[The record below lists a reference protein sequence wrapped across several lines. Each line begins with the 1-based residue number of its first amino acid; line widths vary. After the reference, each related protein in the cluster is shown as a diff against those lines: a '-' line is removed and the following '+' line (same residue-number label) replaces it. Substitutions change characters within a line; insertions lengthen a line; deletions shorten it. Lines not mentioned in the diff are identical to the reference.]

1 VLVPAA
7 ISFSRTLLICLF
19 WNHPTPHQILL
30 DNYGSKFQD
39 YEPAIDAVLRKYYPT
54 EQAIAQAK
62 VELEEIS
69 QQKDEVQPKG
79 FCRFWADNLIADKK
93 IKRNVLAGI
102 LFVIIG
108 ILTGGTFVTLFG
120 VPIVIGIMG
129 ETAGINMVYYSSY
142 TMLIGSI
149 FAILVLTRVGR
160 IALLNFGC

>member
-7 ISFSRTLLICLF
+7 ICFSRTLLICLF
-19 WNHPTPHQILL
+19 WNHTTPHQTLL
-30 DNYGSKFQD
+30 DNYGSKFLD

-54 EQAIAQAK
+54 EEGIAQAK

-79 FCRFWADNLIADKK
+79 IFRFWADNLIADKK
-93 IKRNVLAGI
+93 IKSNVLAGI

-108 ILTGGTFVTLFG
+108 ILTGGTFVMIFG

-142 TMLIGSI
+142 TMLAG
-149 FAILVLTRVGR
+149 G
-160 IALLNFGC
+160 

>member
-7 ISFSRTLLICLF
+7 ICFTRTLLIYLF
-19 WNHPTPHQILL
+19 WNHTTPHQILL
-30 DNYGSKFQD
+30 DNYGSKFEE

-54 EQAIAQAK
+54 EEGIAQTK
-62 VELEEIS
+62 VELEAIS

-79 FCRFWADNLIADKK
+79 ICRFWVDNLIADKK

-108 ILTGGTFVTLFG
+108 ILTGGTFVMIFG

-142 TMLIGSI
+142 TMLAG
-149 FAILVLTRVGR
+149 G
-160 IALLNFGC
+160 